1 MSDVNAALAGYN
13 VTPPSATN
21 QYATK
26 ADVDAVAAVVMTQ
39 PQVMAR
45 QAFGGF

>member
-1 MSDVNAALAGYN
+1 MGTNNDAQVGYN

-21 QYATK
+21 QFATK
-26 ADVDAVAAVVMTQ
+26 ADVNAVAAVAMTQ